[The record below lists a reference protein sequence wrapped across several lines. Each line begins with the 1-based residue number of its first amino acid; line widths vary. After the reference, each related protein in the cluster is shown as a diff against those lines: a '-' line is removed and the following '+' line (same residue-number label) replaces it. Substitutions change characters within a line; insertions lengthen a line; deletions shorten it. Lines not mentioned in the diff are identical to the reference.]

1 MLKKLYD
8 RQNIEYEKVNIRAE
22 MCDLINDYNE
32 LAPNVRREKVNIN
45 NKTLDAKTIKI
56 IAEIH

>member
-1 MLKKLYD
+1 
-8 RQNIEYEKVNIRAE
+8 

-32 LAPNVRREKVNIN
+32 LAPNVRRKKVNIN

-56 IAEIH
+56 ISEIN